1 MLSQRL
7 PTENLTGFKTRRG
20 RRIDFQVSFATH
32 NLKLTF
38 EALCAELIATLLTND
53 GLPKAVD
60 DDTLMTTKR
69 EGSFDQLERG
79 LRGGIARPRIG
90 LNLYG
95 LGCRREPGEEAEK
108 AQKNR
113 SVNFE
118 AFSRLHSNSIFGQ
131 FRKSLSPI
139 FRSY

>member
-7 PTENLTGFKTRRG
+7 PTEDLTGFKTRRG

-38 EALCAELIATLLTND
+38 EALCSELIATLFTND

-69 EGSFDQLERG
+69 EGSFDQLECG
-79 LRGGIARPRIG
+79 LGGGIARPRIG
-90 LNLYG
+90 LNL
-95 LGCRREPGEEAEK
+95 
-108 AQKNR
+108 